1 MTSAIKLASVI
12 LVVIESWTQCSGYTR
27 QSDFDAVSV
36 TSTSEVRPAKP
47 FKNPEYK
54 AKRDKTLKQILT
66 AEKNSYAGL
75 EVPICM
81 YDVH

>member
-1 MTSAIKLASVI
+1 MQSFGYYYQTN
-12 LVVIESWTQCSGYTR
+12 CSGHTR
-27 QSDFDAVSV
+27 QPDFDAVSV
-36 TSTSEVRPAKP
+36 TSTSEARPAKP

-81 YDVH
+81 SCIVCLNFATSF